1 MKAFKKFSAFV
12 SALTLSYLPTLVF
25 AHENYVLPT
34 ADIDRGMSDWSINVL
49 DALKNPDNIL
59 ISLYVSIGALVV
71 FGLYYLFFTSRPGIV
86 FDRRIKKLEPL
97 GHVMLRLALAFSFIA
112 SAYFN
117 SFLGPEIP
125 LTSLPLGLLLKPVLY
140 IIGALLLVGL
150 FSKIVGAIGLAI
162 LILATI
168 VYKDYMI
175 TYVNYYGEFIAL
187 ILYGSMVFSLDSLL
201 LRASRFA
208 KKFQE
213 WEIPLI
219 RITYGISILYP
230 AITIK
235 LLHPAIILQ
244 IVNQYK
250 LNEISWLF
258 PSDPLLIS
266 LGTGVT
272 QVALGLLIIIG
283 FETRLNA
290 LATFVL
296 YLLSIIFF
304 KEAVWPHYILLALA
318 LYLAINNGGEYSID
332 NLLQKQ
338 ALKKRG
344 LRKKALT
351 PLS

>member
-1 MKAFKKFSAFV
+1 MKALKQLCAFI

-25 AHENYVLPT
+25 AHENYVLP
-34 ADIDRGMSDWSINVL
+34 ANDIERGMNDWSINVL

-59 ISLYVSIGALVV
+59 IILYVGTGMLVV
-71 FGLYYLFFTSRPGIV
+71 FGLYYLFFTSRLGIAL
-86 FDRRIKKLEPL
+86 DRRIKKLEPL
-97 GHVMLRLALAFSFIA
+97 GHVVLRVALALSFIA

-125 LTSLPLGLLLKPVLY
+125 LISLPLGLALKPVLY
-140 IIGALLLVGL
+140 IIGVFLLVGL
-150 FSKIVGAIGLAI
+150 FSEIVGMIGLAI
-162 LILATI
+162 LLLVTL
-168 VYKDYMI
+168 VYKDYTI
-175 TYVNYYGEFIAL
+175 TYFNYYGEFIAL

-201 LRASRFA
+201 LKASWFA
-208 KKFQE
+208 KKFHD

-250 LNEISWLF
+250 LNQINWLF

-266 LGTGVT
+266 LGSGLT
-272 QVALGLLIIIG
+272 QVALGLFIIIG
-283 FETRLNA
+283 FETRLNS
-290 LATFVL
+290 LATLVL
-296 YLLSIIFF
+296 YVLSIMFF
-304 KEAVWPHYILLALA
+304 QEAVWPHYILLALA

-344 LRKKALT
+344 LR
-351 PLS
+351 